1 LKKNK
6 NKVLVIGGSGFLGS
20 HVADALSKKNYSVF
34 ILDKVKSRYL
44 KKNQNMII
52 GDITEQKVIDKNVK
66 NKNFVFNFAG
76 IADIDE
82 SKTMPLETI
91 HQNVIPSIKI
101 SQACIKYKVQKYILA
116 STIYVDSDQ
125 GYFYKC
131 SKQAAEKYIEEFSKI
146 HKMKYCIL
154 RFGSL
159 YGSRASLNNGLYRLI
174 NEVVN
179 SNKITYVGK
188 SDAQREYIHVL
199 DAANACLDLLDK
211 KYDNQK
217 ITVTGENK
225 FKIEEII
232 KIISEIL
239 NKKIKVKYL
248 NKFSDNLGHYHV
260 TPYTFKEDINKKYT
274 LPFHIDIGQGIIDII
289 KDIKKTQ

>member
-1 LKKNK
+1 MKKNK
-6 NKVLVIGGSGFLGS
+6 KKVLIIGGSGFLGS
-20 HVADALSKKNYSVF
+20 HVADALTDKNYSVF
-34 ILDKVKSRYL
+34 ILDKVKSKFL
-44 KKNQNMII
+44 KKNQKMII
-52 GDITEQKVIDKNVK
+52 GDITEQKVIDKTVK

-76 IADIDE
+76 IADIEE
-82 SKTMPLETI
+82 SKTKPLETI
-91 HQNVIPSIKI
+91 QQNVIPSIKI

-159 YGSRASLNNGLYRLI
+159 YGSRATFNNGLYKLI
-174 NEVVN
+174 YDLVH
-179 SNKITYVGK
+179 SNNITYVGK
-188 SDAQREYIHVL
+188 SDAQREYIHVS
-199 DAANACLDLLDK
+199 DAAAACIDLLDK

-217 ITVTGENK
+217 ITITGENK

-248 NKFSDNLGHYHV
+248 NKSSDNSGHYHI
-260 TPYTFKEDINKKYT
+260 TPYTFKEDISKKYT

-289 KDIKKTQ
+289 KDIKKRH